1 MKGVLFAALLVSTPA
16 WAGDG
21 QIGDGQIGD
30 GQSLITEMPSG
41 ANALVSGPNYSI
53 PPSLPDVL
61 EESVQL
67 ADSICGKLPS
77 VTTDGV
83 LPSVREEM
91 DRIRT
96 CRTDIVTKY
105 LERRPKQ

>member
-1 MKGVLFAALLVSTPA
+1 MRGALFAALLASSPA
-16 WAGDG
+16 WAGG
-21 QIGDGQIGD
+21 
-30 GQSLITEMPSG
+30 GQSLSTDVPFWTSPVPSDH
-41 ANALVSGPNYSI
+41 LP
-53 PPSLPDVL
+53 LPDVL

-83 LPSVREEM
+83 LPSVREEI